1 MYPFN
6 LMNFVKLAKYFCFG
20 VAILGLWVLQGCDTN
35 AVYKSHDDIKDG
47 QWFIKYEP
55 TFTFEITDTTQAYN
69 VYYLVRNSIGYPY
82 YNLYVKR
89 FLINEKKKIVNEALN
104 ELILMD
110 EKSGKPLGDGLG
122 DLFDHKIIALKS
134 FRFPHKGKYTFKIRQ
149 YMRQDP
155 LPEILSMGISVE
167 KVVANAE

>member
-1 MYPFN
+1 MDLFRR
-6 LMNFVKLAKYFCFG
+6 LAAKTSAYLLLFTLC
-20 VAILGLWVLQGCDTN
+20 ILAGSCDSN
-35 AVYKSHDDIKDG
+35 SVYKDHEDIEDG
-47 QWFIKYEP
+47 QWYLKNEP
-55 TFTFEITDTTQAYN
+55 AFTFEITDTTQSYN
-69 VYYLVRNSIGYPY
+69 VYYLVRNSIAYPY

-89 FLINEKKKIVNEALN
+89 FLLNDKNKIVNEALN

-122 DLFDHKIIALKS
+122 DLFDHKIMALKS
-134 FRFPHKGKYTFKIRQ
+134 YRFPRKGKYTFKIRQ

-167 KVVANAE
+167 KEVVNPK

>member
-1 MYPFN
+1 MDLFRRFTAQMPAF
-6 LMNFVKLAKYFCFG
+6 LL
-20 VAILGLWVLQGCDTN
+20 VLSLLITIAGCDSN
-35 AVYKSHDDIKDG
+35 SEYKDHEDIEDG
-47 QWFIKYEP
+47 QWYVKNEP
-55 TFTFEITDTTQAYN
+55 SFTFEITDTTQTYN

-89 FLINEKKKIVNEALN
+89 FLLNDRKKIINEALN

-122 DLFDHKIIALKS
+122 DLFDHKIMALKS
-134 FRFPHKGKYTFKIRQ
+134 YRFPRKGKYTFKIRQ

-167 KVVANAE
+167 KEVVNSK